1 MFRQKRDSYVES
13 GKYEGKFQKFIDG
26 FGNTDFD
33 SPYWFGLKAMKKITE
48 QATVDLD
55 IYYVEENR
63 HMRHDVFYNFVI
75 LDDEYRMTY
84 SSHAGNERGGI
95 SPNIDFCVFPFFD

>member
-1 MFRQKRDSYVES
+1 MEG
-13 GKYEGKFQKFIDG
+13 GKYEGKFQKFVDS
-26 FGNTDFD
+26 FRNTDFD
-33 SPYWFGLKAMKKITE
+33 SPYWFGLKAMKKITKE
-48 QATVDLD
+48 ATVDLD

-63 HMRHDVFYNFVI
+63 HMRHDVFHNFVI

-95 SPNIDFCVFPFFD
+95 SLNIDFCVFPFFD